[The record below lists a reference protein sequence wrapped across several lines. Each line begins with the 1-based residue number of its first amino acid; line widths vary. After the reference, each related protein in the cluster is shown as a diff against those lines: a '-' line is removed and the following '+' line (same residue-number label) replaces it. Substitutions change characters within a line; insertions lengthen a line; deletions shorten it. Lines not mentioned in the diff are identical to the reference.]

1 MKNIFLMVFLSLV
14 AMACTEKSDK
24 PASSNNEALLK
35 EKKQGEIVLNRR
47 IIPVSQLVSKEMQE
61 SLRSIKP
68 PAYESMQ
75 AFPQTNEEWVTF
87 IEAKDKVTIENAH
100 KLAEMLSITVEKKEI
115 NGTVVRYI
123 SPPKIA
129 DKYTNSYFINIHGG
143 AFILNGG
150 DASYTEAMLIASSL
164 QIPVISIDYHMPPEH
179 PYPTGLNDAVAA
191 YKGILEK
198 HPNHNLFLGGT
209 SAGGNITMVTTL
221 KLIEEGVELP
231 KALFLGTPVTV
242 LNKKGDSFYTNENL
256 DRVLGTW
263 DGFLAASFKLYA
275 NGVDLESPY
284 LSPLNAN
291 LSGFPPSI
299 LVTGTRDILL
309 SSTVMTHL
317 KLRDA
322 GSTSDL
328 MVIEG
333 QSHGD
338 YMLAAKS
345 PESKSVYR
353 ELDKF
358 LTQYINNEIE

>member
-1 MKNIFLMVFLSLV
+1 
-14 AMACTEKSDK
+14 MA
-24 PASSNNEALLK
+24 
-35 EKKQGEIVLNRR
+35 
-47 IIPVSQLVSKEMQE
+47 
-61 SLRSIKP
+61 
-68 PAYESMQ
+68 
-75 AFPQTNEEWVTF
+75 VT
-87 IEAKDKVTIENAH
+87 
-100 KLAEMLSITVEKKEI
+100 
-115 NGTVVRYI
+115 
-123 SPPKIA
+123 
-129 DKYTNSYFINIHGG
+129 SY
-143 AFILNGG
+143 
-150 DASYTEAMLIASSL
+150 SEAMLIASSL
-164 QIPVISIDYHMPPEH
+164 QIPVISIDYRMPPEH
-179 PYPTGLNDAVAA
+179 PYPTGLNDAIAA
-191 YKGILEK
+191 YKGILGK
-198 HPNHNLFLGGT
+198 HPNHSLFLGGT

-275 NGVDLESPY
+275 NGVDLETPY

-333 QSHGD
+333 QSHGG

-358 LTQYINNEIE
+358 LTQYINN